1 MGNRFASGKNSI
13 AECDRCGQRYKLKQL
28 KKEIIKLKTFNLL
41 VCPECW
47 DPDHPQ
53 LQLGMFPVDDPQA
66 VRNPRHDQT
75 YLVSG
80 PNTIGNPSGGSR
92 DIQWG
97 WNPVGGARGFDTEL
111 TPNPLIM
118 AMELGQV
125 TVTVVVQP
133 WVPNLDLDFVTQSYQ
148 IYQP

>member
-47 DPDHPQ
+47 DPDQPQ

-75 YLVSG
+75 YVTSG
-80 PNTIGNPSGGSR
+80 LNSLGLPSGGSR

-97 WNPVGGARGFDTEL
+97 WNPVGGSKLFDVVL
-111 TPNPLIM
+111 TPNYLV
-118 AMELGQV
+118 GTTSVGTV
-125 TVTVVVQP
+125 TVTV
-133 WVPNLDLDFVTQSYQ
+133 S
-148 IYQP
+148 